1 MAYCTYQDVLDI
13 TGLSD
18 TRISTIHNG
27 DLSPAQVQT
36 MITGFIAEADQQIK
50 DLLLIPIII
59 HDEIHIIDEDVSVTK
74 VYLGSY
80 DDSSPAKFLETW
92 QGIQPINVQGLVQD
106 ILCVCLNGTR
116 IKTTDDNYPWAW
128 THSATPTVK
137 DYITFT
143 NDLGDGDVILI
154 RYSYDPN
161 AISVPLNVKKASMCM
176 AGKALIEH
184 LIGLRQSI
192 TAFEAEGDSA
202 ERIPDKEALF
212 NTRSMLQKMA
222 DDALNSVGYGF
233 GFEPIRG

>member
-1 MAYCTYQDVLDI
+1 MAYSTYQDVLDI
-13 TGLSD
+13 CGLTL
-18 TRISTIHNG
+18 TRVSAVYEG
-27 DLSPAQVQT
+27 DKTDAQVQS
-36 MITGFIAEADQQIK
+36 MIEDFIDEADQQIK

-59 HDEIHIIDEDVSVTK
+59 HDETHIIDEDVSVTK

-80 DDSSPAKFLETW
+80 DDAGVFLETW
-92 QGIQPINVQGLVQD
+92 QGTQPINVQGLVD
-106 ILCVCLNGTR
+106 TVLCVCLNGTR

-128 THSATPTVK
+128 THSVTPTEK

-154 RYSYDPN
+154 RYSYDPY
-161 AISVPLNVKKASMCM
+161 AVTVPLNVKKASQCL
-176 AGKALIEH
+176 AGRALIEA

-212 NTRSMLQKMA
+212 NTRTMLNKMA
-222 DDALNSVGYGF
+222 EDALNSVGYGF
-233 GFEPIRG
+233 SFEPIKG

>member
-1 MAYCTYQDVLDI
+1 MVYSTYQDVLDI
-13 TGLSD
+13 TGLM
-18 TRISTIHNG
+18 TLARIVSLHDDPSVTLATI
-27 DLSPAQVQT
+27 QT

-74 VYLGSY
+74 IYLGSY
-80 DDSSPAKFLETW
+80 DDSGAFLETW
-92 QGIQPINVQGLVQD
+92 QGTQPINVQGLVED
-106 ILCVCLNGTR
+106 VLCVCLNGTR
-116 IKTTDDNYPWAW
+116 IKTTDDNYPWI
-128 THSATPTVK
+128 ATLTT
-137 DYITFT
+137 DSYITFT

-154 RYSYDPN
+154 KYSYDPY
-161 AISVPLNVKKASMCM
+161 AVIVPANVKKASQCM

-192 TAFEAEGDSA
+192 TAFEAQGDSG

-222 DDALNSVGYGF
+222 DDALNSIGYGF
-233 GFEPIRG
+233 GFEVVKG